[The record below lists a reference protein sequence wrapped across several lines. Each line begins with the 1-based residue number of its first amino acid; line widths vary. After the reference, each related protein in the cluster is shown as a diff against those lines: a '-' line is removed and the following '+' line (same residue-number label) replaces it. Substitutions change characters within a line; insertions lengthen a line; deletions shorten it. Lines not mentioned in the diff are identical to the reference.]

1 MIDAVFSDMAAI
13 RESVV
18 PMLEQ
23 LLPRPA
29 VRSIL
34 ATLPSTADAPV
45 GTLDLVATR
54 QLLDNLEA
62 GFRTFGTKLSS
73 GEREQLKARV
83 TGGKVPKASE
93 LHVRVESD
101 QDVQAAQ
108 RAAQA
113 LLRGLFAPTDC
124 VRMTTL
130 IAELAGH
137 IRVQA
142 GRANLRLCVADEGS
156 RVRLEVVATD
166 KGPGLSSL
174 SDLLAGKSAP
184 KTVLEKGLVGFQRL
198 FDDVKVETVSG
209 KGTTLLAVKRSA
221 EPR

>member
-1 MIDAVFSDMAAI
+1 MTDAVFSDMAAI

-54 QLLDNLEA
+54 LLLDNLEA
-62 GFRTFGTKLSS
+62 GFKTFGTKLTV
-73 GEREQLKARV
+73 GERDQLKARV

-93 LHVRVESD
+93 LALRLEND
-101 QDVQAAQ
+101 RDVHAAQ

-113 LLRGLFAPTDC
+113 LLRGLFEPTDC
-124 VRMTTL
+124 VRLTTL
-130 IAELAGH
+130 IAELARH
-137 IRVQA
+137 ACTQA
-142 GRANLRLCVADEGS
+142 GKASLTLSVTEEGA
-156 RVRLEVVATD
+156 RVRLDLVATE
-166 KGPGLSSL
+166 KGVALSGLG
-174 SDLLAGKSAP
+174 DVLAGKQSP
-184 KTVLEKGLVGFQRL
+184 KTGLEKGLVGMHRL
-198 FDDVKVETVSG
+198 FDDVQVDTAPG
-209 KGTTLLAVKRSA
+209 KGTTLRAVKRSA
-221 EPR
+221 R